1 MYFTFDEMRAKSH
14 LTIYF
19 LIFPPFPF
27 PTLHFP
33 RHIHV
38 VALINEKVYHSYHT
52 EEEAYAEGLL
62 KQMRAIEDMTKKKPT
77 NLLQLKHDSI
87 LELCRYL
94 KDDLTNYKAR
104 FEYLSSQCTELFN
117 IRGITYK
124 VLETSSLHG
133 QEMNESIFRT
143 RVRNFQDAFQLQLLD
158 DEEDLEESNDED
170 DDDDDD
176 DDEVDE
182 DDDDDDDDD
191 GEEEE
196 EEEDIEQEED
206 GVDADEG
213 ENGHEHEKQ
222 EADDDDIDE
231 VEELEEDETMEAEDA
246 APEANDCGSEVDSE
260 DGQLG
265 EKRSRSQSQCDDDDE
280 EEDEIEEDDV
290 DEDELEEEEDDE
302 EESSNKKQ
310 RITA

>member
-1 MYFTFDEMRAKSH
+1 LY
-14 LTIYF
+14 I
-19 LIFPPFPF
+19 
-27 PTLHFP
+27 
-33 RHIHV
+33 
-38 VALINEKVYHSYHT
+38 VALINEKVHYSYHT
-52 EEEAYAEGLL
+52 EEEAYSEGLL
-62 KQMRAIEDMTKKKPT
+62 NQMRAIEDMTKKKPT

-124 VLETSSLHG
+124 VLETNSLHG
-133 QEMNESIFRT
+133 QEINESIFRT
-143 RVRNFQDAFQLQLLD
+143 RVRNFQDAFQPQLLD
-158 DEEDLEESNDED
+158 EEEDLEESNDED
-170 DDDDDD
+170 DDEEEEE
-176 DDEVDE
+176 EVDE
-182 DDDDDDDDD
+182 DDEDDDDD

-196 EEEDIEQEED
+196 EEEEEDIEQEAED

-213 ENGHEHEKQ
+213 ENGHEYEKQ
-222 EADDDDIDE
+222 EADGDDIDE
-231 VEELEEDETMEAEDA
+231 VEELEEEDQEDETMEAEDA

-280 EEDEIEEDDV
+280 EEDEIDEDDV
-290 DEDELEEEEDDE
+290 DEDELEEEEEEEEE

-310 RITA
+310 RMTA